1 MKNCDDALNYTTDVN
16 ISLLISYQEAD
27 IGPLRNVSQP
37 VLKSRMKVEKDQE
50 SPEAAIGRLLKNM
63 HQSTRQAIEESLRQE
78 RIDMSFAH
86 FVALY
91 TLASEPGIAGAE
103 LARRAFVTAQTMNTI
118 LHRLE
123 QDGTIE
129 RRPNPANSRADSWSI
144 TKAGQTRMDKAR
156 VVAERVWSRMFEA
169 LKTQEVLQLQRLL
182 ERCLSGLEQQVVEL
196 RAAKKPRA
204 GKKKSGK

>member
-1 MKNCDDALNYTTDVN
+1 MKNCDGALIYTTDVY

-27 IGPLRNVSQP
+27 IGPLSNVSQP

-63 HQSTRQAIEESLRQE
+63 HQSTRQAIEESLRRE
-78 RIDMSFAH
+78 RIDLSFAH

-91 TLASEPGIAGAE
+91 TLSSEPGIAGAE

-123 QDGTIE
+123 EDGALE
-129 RRPNPANSRADSWSI
+129 RRPNPTNSRADSWSI
-144 TKAGQTRMDKAR
+144 TKAGQARMDKAR
-156 VVAERVWSRMFEA
+156 VVAERVWSRMFES
-169 LKTQEVLQLQRLL
+169 LKAQEVLQLQRLL
-182 ERCLSGLEQQVVEL
+182 ERCLEGLEAQVVEL

-204 GKKKSGK
+204 AGRKKSR